1 MLEGL
6 ERMVGAEVRE
16 VAKLA
21 GLPEST
27 PEDAV
32 IHQALAWL
40 AYVVGQNDF
49 RHESIERGVLEWL
62 ATRWGIEFKDSA
74 DLAGKSGKYFLADRG
89 VDQRRQHGLDIAGDK
104 VGDVGAPGVDRG
116 GNGLGGGRLQ
126 FCPQRRKLGG
136 VPALQRLQIEFMPAV
151 QFGAGHGVALRP
163 GLRANCL
170 DIDFRLRRRLR
181 GAVLAAVEM
190 DGPDARKLEI
200 GQEPGETGRHDR
212 LRLASV
218 AGNSRFNFIPFEKRR
233 RGRCAPSPLSRAR
246 RT

>member
-62 ATRWGIEFKDSA
+62 ATRWGIEFKDSTYNDDIER
-74 DLAGKSGKYFLADRG
+74 DLRLEMS
-89 VDQRRQHGLDIAGDK
+89 RRAVVSLSPVWRTA
-104 VGDVGAPGVDRG
+104 
-116 GNGLGGGRLQ
+116 
-126 FCPQRRKLGG
+126 C
-136 VPALQRLQIEFMPAV
+136 AL
-151 QFGAGHGVALRP
+151 
-163 GLRANCL
+163 
-170 DIDFRLRRRLR
+170 
-181 GAVLAAVEM
+181 LAAERSRVSEEKM
-190 DGPDARKLEI
+190 DMLMRAAS
-200 GQEPGETGRHDR
+200 
-212 LRLASV
+212 LAIPSV
-218 AGNSRFNFIPFEKRR
+218 SVV
-233 RGRCAPSPLSRAR
+233 APAIKDHWGSPR
-246 RT
+246 